1 MLRIRKRCSRFKRR
15 HYWSHHHRQ
24 RNHIRLLYRRI
35 TRGRT
40 RLRQQLLYTNNRHR
54 HWHIRRRRTRRRQLV
69 QHHLQRQARLRLCHQ
84 QPQLLDRTLLHT
96 RQRIGNQPRNLQLR
110 GKLLQHVGTLHSKRH
125 DLRLILQREI
135 LHQRPHRCHNSM
147 ARPLHRLIRHR
158 HNQRHHLHRQVTHNT
173 FFQYCTI

>member
-1 MLRIRKRCSRFKRR
+1 MLRIRKRCSRFQRR

-24 RNHIRLLYRRI
+24 RNHIHIYHSRI
-35 TRGRT
+35 TRGRI
-40 RLRQQLLYTNNRHR
+40 RLRQQLIHTDNRQR

-69 QHHLQRQARLRLCHQ
+69 QHHLQRQARLRLRYQ

-96 RQRIGNQPRNLQLR
+96 RQCIRDQPRNLQFR
-110 GKLLQHVGTLHSKRH
+110 GKLLQHPVILHSKGN

-158 HNQRHHLHRQVTHNT
+158 HNQRHHLHSKITNNT